1 MENFVRKKHTFT
13 TRVNETRKSWKGI
26 YNHSNCKSS
35 GRPADNFKRRSR
47 VGRVPRGRSAV
58 EKVETPAE
66 AERRVAG
73 SRLLRNL
80 IRYLYERKS
89 SATVYIV
96 DAGTEQRKATSSQ
109 VSGILEILRGPL
121 PTPGFEFLG
130 KSQPLPATAS
140 ARNLGSSSATHAD
153 TYEHKFSA
161 SLNLFTQRV

>member
-1 MENFVRKKHTFT
+1 M
-13 TRVNETRKSWKGI
+13 
-26 YNHSNCKSS
+26 
-35 GRPADNFKRRSR
+35 
-47 VGRVPRGRSAV
+47 
-58 EKVETPAE
+58 EKVEKPAE

-73 SRLLRNL
+73 SRLRRNL

-130 KSQPLPATAS
+130 KSRPLPATAS
-140 ARNLGSSSATHAD
+140 ARNLGSSSATYAD

-161 SLNLFTQRV
+161 SHRLRSELVHAARVNHKRIVARACSLFLSLSLFDNLATERQPLVKLQLRTRNQPV